1 LGCGQLSVGG
11 EVANRVT
18 IKRCYQRQCGAVGV
32 DSSACAQAGYAL
44 VLGVCCEGRHV
55 VRLARRLAGAPQR
68 QLADSPRYVRAV
80 LKVLL
85 LFVVHFGLFPVACGA
100 WLDACTLPLRVGG
113 ITPLLL
119 GSPPLLGSPLLLGSP
134 PLLGSP
140 LLLGSP
146 PLLGSPLLLGPAG
159 VWAAWAPAA
168 AAGWAASPLASA
180 AQHWGVGLLHM
191 LVSPHPPTRPAPH
204 HPRVAGCSAVRSYCA
219 ATTTL
224 ASLAAGACYA

>member
-1 LGCGQLSVGG
+1 
-11 EVANRVT
+11 
-18 IKRCYQRQCGAVGV
+18 
-32 DSSACAQAGYAL
+32 

-146 PLLGSPLLLGPAG
+146 PLLGSPLLGNPPLLGSPLLGSPLLLGPAG

-204 HPRVAGCSAVRSYCA
+204 HPRVAGCSAVRSHCA